1 MTFTEQTDT
10 APVMSPPASFYAQE
24 LARLAAN
31 MPLQPY
37 QYLQIRQSRAF
48 IEQHHAQP
56 IELTDMAAAA
66 AMSRFH
72 YIRIF
77 QQIYGIT
84 PRHYLRDLRLSKA
97 KILLQQG
104 LPVTQVCLAVGYS
117 SLPSF
122 SQAFKRGTGYSPQVY
137 QKQYLRNRE

>member
-1 MTFTEQTDT
+1 
-10 APVMSPPASFYAQE
+10 MSETPSFYAQE
-24 LARLAAN
+24 LARLAAQ
-31 MPLQPY
+31 MPLQHY

-48 IEQHHAQP
+48 IEQHYAQP
-56 IELTDMAAAA
+56 IELSDMAAAA

-72 YIRIF
+72 YLRIF

-97 KILLQQG
+97 RALLQQG

-122 SQAFKRGTGYSPQVY
+122 SQAFKRGTGHAPQAY
-137 QKQYLRNRE
+137 QKRHLRNRE